1 VEVTKQIC
9 YQNKWLTDETYFRA
23 IKAQFTTL
31 GDSFNRAKMNRAISV
46 WGGNQLDDFS
56 ESNQS
61 GKFRRKACGVDPFG
75 SIQRNIWAYY
85 VTTPG
90 QLVKRPRDGKSR
102 NFLSLLQDSSINDR
116 YSVARGVTKQNR
128 YWDKWLTNETY
139 LSAKE
144 LRVFVGSLHLVYDV
158 LELAYLFTQNQHN
171 VLLMQGI
178 S

>member
-1 VEVTKQIC
+1 
-9 YQNKWLTDETYFRA
+9 
-23 IKAQFTTL
+23 
-31 GDSFNRAKMNRAISV
+31 
-46 WGGNQLDDFS
+46 
-56 ESNQS
+56 
-61 GKFRRKACGVDPFG
+61 
-75 SIQRNIWAYY
+75 
-85 VTTPG
+85 
-90 QLVKRPRDGKSR
+90 VKRPRDGKSR

-178 S
+178 SWVARVVTTASLCVKQLVGKNMTSKIV